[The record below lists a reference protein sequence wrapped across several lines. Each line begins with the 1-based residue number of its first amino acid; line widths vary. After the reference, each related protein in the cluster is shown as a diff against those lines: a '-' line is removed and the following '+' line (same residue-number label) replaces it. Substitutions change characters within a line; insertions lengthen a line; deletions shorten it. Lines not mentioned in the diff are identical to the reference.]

1 MSTTSTKPRPYV
13 SPLSGMEVILNAEI
27 LKPGSVRDAN
37 GKSFNPTPKDFESML
52 RAYKDGVIR
61 RIPVK
66 VGHTSDEYNAEI
78 AKALKIPPIMVVGE
92 NNRGAVNLGQFTNLR
107 PGSKG
112 GLTADIEVPKA
123 IHGLAKQQLIR
134 NLSMEILHNVM
145 VNGKFYPMVVKA
157 GCLLGRENPAI
168 PLSDFKLSERQGF
181 GEFSTYTLSEF
192 SVVGETQ
199 LASRFH
205 TAKQLLKFIKTSGNQ
220 AKESTSPVRF
230 NFHKDT
236 SLPKGG
242 LGLNPFQ
249 RKSNEELLDVIK
261 KYKQDTLKHTKPFNL
276 RRGSIYKNSSQ
287 LAGPTTGDVHQP
299 SILKKRIRNKQGNRE
314 VQLENRRA
322 IGLAPRRTKYTQTS
336 GHGKNRNQGYIRKDI
351 DRPIGAIKKLLKGK
365 IPSPLQ
371 ILRAGEK
378 FYNSSELAGMHL
390 SQSQKFTN
398 YKVPV
403 TTVTS
408 GQVPSKRVEVIHVKA
423 SDPSRAQTSALR
435 LLERGFGKTF
445 EIVGSA
451 VGLILAVHLGKKY
464 LIGKGV
470 KGSDFVRKLES
481 PTQLSLIVGR
491 PKPGHKGP
499 KSNFRQMKAALEDPK
514 HGVAARFNP
523 KYDQKQRQSR
533 TRKRQGLLY
542 GGAAAGLG
550 AGIGAIRFAGR
561 RKLEAPRQT
570 NLVNVDKYIKERNK
584 NLESYMSNSLS
595 TLLAE
600 RIETKKKKR
609 SLKKAAV
616 IGGGIGGGIFAADTI
631 GGQLRS
637 RREKGIQTQRTNTAT
652 KQIASRKATRS
663 IVDPKRQAKASSIIA
678 QRQSTRQS
686 AQAASQRTASRA
698 AVGQGIDKKFAQAK
712 AGAQSRKH
720 AENAARYRKNVAS
733 SLKASRVKPGFLGRL
748 GKAAK
753 IARRL
758 KR

>member
-37 GKSFNPTPKDFESML
+37 GKSFNPTPKDFDSML

-192 SVVGETQ
+192 SVGGETQ
-199 LASRFH
+199 LSAPLASIGSGLIGAGLVYH
-205 TAKQLLKFIKTSGNQ
+205 LLKKNH
-220 AKESTSPVRF
+220 KEPL
-230 NFHKDT
+230 K
-236 SLPKGG
+236 
-242 LGLNPFQ
+242 
-249 RKSNEELLDVIK
+249 RKRSN
-261 KYKQDTLKHTKPFNL
+261 
-276 RRGSIYKNSSQ
+276 

-314 VQLENRRA
+314 LQLEQQRKKKHLIGNKTLAVAGLGLAGISAALMNPRISNRIIKYLAKRKKIMKASRSTQRRLETVDRNPKHIKSTQKFPSRRRALFPSEINMMRRGQGVIRNSEFVLENRRA

-365 IPSPLQ
+365 IPNPLQ

-378 FYNSSELAGMHL
+378 FYNSELASPSSKVWKDWKARGKPYKMYKGKRIANIINMKSGPSPADKHKEPTNNKFFPMFRNSSYL
-390 SQSQKFTN
+390 SKSQKFTN

-408 GQVPSKRVEVIHVKA
+408 GQVPNKRVEVIHVKA

-435 LLERGFGKTF
+435 LLERGFGKSF

-470 KGSDFVRKLES
+470 KGSDF
-481 PTQLSLIVGR
+481 I
-491 PKPGHKGP
+491 
-499 KSNFRQMKAALEDPK
+499 
-514 HGVAARFNP
+514 
-523 KYDQKQRQSR
+523 
-533 TRKRQGLLY
+533 
-542 GGAAAGLG
+542 
-550 AGIGAIRFAGR
+550 
-561 RKLEAPRQT
+561 RKLEAPVSV
-570 NLVNVDKYIKERNK
+570 LK
-584 NLESYMSNSLS
+584 
-595 TLLAE
+595 LAE
-600 RIETKKKKR
+600 NNKKK
-609 SLKKAAV
+609 V
-616 IGGGIGGGIFAADTI
+616 IAGVGIGAASVIAAREARNRIKARNTK
-631 GGQLRS
+631 GLEKTLRS
-637 RREKGIQTQRTNTAT
+637 GTDAAAKSR
-652 KQIASRKATRS
+652 IASRS
-663 IVDPKRQAKASSIIA
+663 VVDPTQRAKASSVIA
-678 QRQSTRQS
+678 KRQATR
-686 AQAASQRTASRA
+686 AASQRVASRA
-698 AVGQGIDKKFAQAK
+698 AIGQGADKKFAQAK

-720 AENAARYRKNVAS
+720 AENAARYRKNVAA
-733 SLKASRVKPGFLGRL
+733 SLKASRAKPGFLGRL